1 MNKED
6 AEMILVKEPEIIKID
21 EILNKIPE
29 KLEEEIMKSEEV
41 SFEH

>member
-6 AEMILVKEPEIIKID
+6 AEMTLVNEPEIIKID
-21 EILNKIPE
+21 EILNEIPE
-29 KLEEEIMKSEEV
+29 KLEEEIIKPEEV

>member
-6 AEMILVKEPEIIKID
+6 AEMILVNEPEIIKID

>member
-6 AEMILVKEPEIIKID
+6 AEMTLVNEPEIIKID